1 MGHQLRHNGVRPI
14 LGDYREGQN
23 LASGVIPQMW
33 YAPAITKAL
42 TKQSIALGARGF
54 VVNAYQSIV
63 RQTLDRH
70 WSSVWYV

>member
-23 LASGVIPQMW
+23 VAFGVIPPMW
-33 YAPAITKAL
+33 DAPAITKAL
-42 TKQSIALGARGF
+42 TKQSIVLGARGF

-63 RQTLDRH
+63 HKTLDRRR
-70 WSSVWYV
+70 SSVLYV